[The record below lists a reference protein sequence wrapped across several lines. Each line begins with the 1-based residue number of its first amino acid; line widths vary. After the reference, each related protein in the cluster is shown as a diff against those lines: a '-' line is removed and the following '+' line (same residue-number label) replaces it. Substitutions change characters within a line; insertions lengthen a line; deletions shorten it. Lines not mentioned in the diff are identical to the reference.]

1 MSFLSVKEMISGAQ
15 EAGLPLWEYI
25 MVSSAEEAGIS
36 TEKSWEMMALRLQAM
51 KDADAGYNPALR
63 SRSGLVG
70 GDGGR
75 MLNYAR
81 SGKSIG
87 GDFMGEV
94 ISAALRMGECNA
106 CMHRILAAPTA
117 GACGVLPA
125 TLLSYAKKF
134 DTSDDE
140 LIRAMYVSAGFGT
153 VIAGRASIAGAEA
166 GCQAEVGSA
175 SAMAAA
181 SLVYLHGGD
190 EQQMAHACAIA
201 LKNMLGLVC
210 DPVAGLVEVPC
221 VKRNA
226 AGAVNALAASDMA
239 MAGISSRIPADEV
252 IDAMAAVGETMPA
265 SLRETGNGGVA
276 ASPTGIKFREEYFG
290 K

>member
-1 MSFLSVKEMISGAQ
+1 MSFISVEEMLAGAK
-15 EAGLPLWEYI
+15 EAGLPLWQY
-25 MVSSAEEAGIS
+25 VRKTSAEESGIS
-36 TEKSWEMMALRLQAM
+36 EEKSWDMMALRLEAM
-51 KDADAGYNPALR
+51 KSADAGYNPAMR

-87 GDFMGEV
+87 GEFMGEV
-94 ISAALRMGECNA
+94 LSAALRMGECNA

-125 TLLSYAKKF
+125 TLLPYAEKF
-134 DTSDDE
+134 DVSDEE
-140 LIRAMYVSAGFGT
+140 LIKALYVSAGFGT
-153 VIAGRASIAGAEA
+153 VIATRASISGAEA

-175 SAMAAA
+175 AAMAAA

-226 AGAVNALAASDMA
+226 AGAMNALSAAEMA
-239 MAGISSRIPADEV
+239 MAGIQSRIPADEV
-252 IDAMAAVGETMPA
+252 IDAMAAVGETLPA

-276 ASPTGIKFREEYFG
+276 ATPTGIKFREEYFG

>member
-1 MSFLSVKEMISGAQ
+1 MSFISVNEMLSGAKA
-15 EAGLPLWEYI
+15 AGLPLWQYVQE
-25 MVSSAEEAGIS
+25 SSAREAGIS
-36 TEKSWEMMALRLQAM
+36 PEKSWEMMKKRLDAM
-51 KDADAGYNPALR
+51 QEADDAYNPALR

-75 MLNYAR
+75 MLSYAR
-81 SGKSIG
+81 SGKSISG
-87 GDFMGEV
+87 AFVGEV

-117 GACGVLPA
+117 GACGVMPA
-125 TLLSYAKKF
+125 TLLRYARKF
-134 DTSDDE
+134 EIGEDE
-140 LIRAMYVSAGFGT
+140 LVRALYVAAGFGT
-153 VIAGRASIAGAEA
+153 VIASRASISGAEA
-166 GCQAEVGSA
+166 GCQAEIGSA
-175 SAMAAA
+175 AAMSAAA
-181 SLVYLHGGD
+181 LVYMHGGD
-190 EQQMAHACAIA
+190 EQQMAHACAMA

-226 AGAVNALAASDMA
+226 AGAMNALTAAEMA
-239 MAGISSRIPADEV
+239 MAGITSRIPADEV
-252 IDAMAAVGETMPA
+252 IDAMAAIGETLPA

-276 ASPTGIKFREEYFG
+276 ATPTGIKFREEYFG

>member
-1 MSFLSVKEMISGAQ
+1 MSFISVEEMLAGAK
-15 EAGLPLWEYI
+15 EAGLPLWQY
-25 MVSSAEEAGIS
+25 VRKTSAEESGIS
-36 TEKSWEMMALRLQAM
+36 EEKSWDMMALRLEAM
-51 KDADAGYNPALR
+51 KSADAGYNPAMR

-87 GDFMGEV
+87 GEFMGEV
-94 ISAALRMGECNA
+94 LSAALRMGECNA

-125 TLLSYAKKF
+125 TLLPYAEKF
-134 DTSDDE
+134 DVSDEE
-140 LIRAMYVSAGFGT
+140 LIKALYVSAGFGT
-153 VIAGRASIAGAEA
+153 VIATRASISGAEA

-175 SAMAAA
+175 AAMAAA

-210 DPVAGLVEVPC
+210 DPVAGPVEVPC

-226 AGAVNALAASDMA
+226 AGAMNALSAAEMA
-239 MAGISSRIPADEV
+239 MAGIQSRIPADEV
-252 IDAMAAVGETMPA
+252 IDAMAAVGETLPA

-276 ASPTGIKFREEYFG
+276 ATPTGIKFREEYFG

>member
-1 MSFLSVKEMISGAQ
+1 MSFISVEEMLAGAK
-15 EAGLPLWEYI
+15 EAGLPLWQY
-25 MVSSAEEAGIS
+25 VRKTSAEESGIS
-36 TEKSWEMMALRLQAM
+36 EEKSWDMMALRLEAM
-51 KDADAGYNPALR
+51 KSADAGYNPAMR

-87 GDFMGEV
+87 GEFVGEV
-94 ISAALRMGECNA
+94 LSAALRMGECNA

-125 TLLSYAKKF
+125 TLLPYAEKF
-134 DTSDDE
+134 DVSDEE
-140 LIRAMYVSAGFGT
+140 LIKALYVSAGFGT
-153 VIAGRASIAGAEA
+153 VIASRASISGAEA

-175 SAMAAA
+175 AAMAAA

-226 AGAVNALAASDMA
+226 AGAMNALSAAEMA
-239 MAGISSRIPADEV
+239 MAGIQSRIPADEV
-252 IDAMAAVGETMPA
+252 IDAMAAVGETLPA

-276 ASPTGIKFREEYFG
+276 ATPTGIKFREEYFG

>member
-1 MSFLSVKEMISGAQ
+1 MSFISVEEMLAGAK
-15 EAGLPLWEYI
+15 EAGLPLWQY
-25 MVSSAEEAGIS
+25 VRKTSAEESGIS
-36 TEKSWEMMALRLQAM
+36 EEKSWEMMVLRLEAM
-51 KDADAGYNPALR
+51 KSADAGYNPAMR

-87 GDFMGEV
+87 GEFMGEV
-94 ISAALRMGECNA
+94 LSAALRMGECNA

-125 TLLSYAKKF
+125 TLLPYAEKF
-134 DTSDDE
+134 DVSDEE
-140 LIRAMYVSAGFGT
+140 LIKALYVSAGFGT
-153 VIAGRASIAGAEA
+153 VIASRASISGAEA

-175 SAMAAA
+175 AAMAAA

-226 AGAVNALAASDMA
+226 AGAMNALSAAEMA
-239 MAGISSRIPADEV
+239 MAGIKSRIPADEV
-252 IDAMAAVGETMPA
+252 IDAMAAVGETLPA

-276 ASPTGIKFREEYFG
+276 ATPTGIKFREEYFG

>member
-1 MSFLSVKEMISGAQ
+1 MSFISVEEMLAGAK
-15 EAGLPLWEYI
+15 EAGLPLWQY
-25 MVSSAEEAGIS
+25 VRKTSAEESGIS
-36 TEKSWEMMALRLQAM
+36 EEKSWDMMALRLEAM
-51 KDADAGYNPALR
+51 KSADAGYNPAMR

-87 GDFMGEV
+87 GEFMGEV
-94 ISAALRMGECNA
+94 LSAALRMGECNA

-125 TLLSYAKKF
+125 TLLPYAEKF
-134 DTSDDE
+134 DVSDEE
-140 LIRAMYVSAGFGT
+140 LIKALYVSAGFGT
-153 VIAGRASIAGAEA
+153 VIASRASISGAEA

-175 SAMAAA
+175 AAMAAA

-190 EQQMAHACAIA
+190 EQQMAQACAIA

-226 AGAVNALAASDMA
+226 AGAMNALSAAEMA
-239 MAGISSRIPADEV
+239 MAGITSRIPADEV

>member
-36 TEKSWEMMALRLQAM
+36 TEKSWEMMAMRLQAM

-81 SGKSIG
+81 SGKSIS

-140 LIRAMYVSAGFGT
+140 IIRAMYVSAGFGT
-153 VIAGRASIAGAEA
+153 VIAERASIAGAEA

>member
-1 MSFLSVKEMISGAQ
+1 MSFISVNEMLSGAKS
-15 EAGLPLWEYI
+15 AGLPLWQYVQET
-25 MVSSAEEAGIS
+25 SAKEAGIS
-36 TEKSWEMMALRLQAM
+36 PEKSWEMMKLRLDAM
-51 KDADAGYNPALR
+51 KEADAGYNPALR

-75 MLNYAR
+75 MLSYAR
-81 SGKSIG
+81 SGKSIS
-87 GDFMGEV
+87 GDFVGEV

-117 GACGVLPA
+117 GACGVMPA
-125 TLLSYAKKF
+125 TLLSYARKF
-134 DTSDDE
+134 ETGEAE
-140 LIRAMYVSAGFGT
+140 LVRALYVAAGFGT
-153 VIAGRASIAGAEA
+153 VIASRASISGAEA
-166 GCQAEVGSA
+166 GCQAEIGSA
-175 SAMAAA
+175 AAMSAAA
-181 SLVYLHGGD
+181 LVYLHGGD
-190 EQQMAHACAIA
+190 EQQMAHACAMA

-226 AGAVNALAASDMA
+226 AGAMNALTAAEMA
-239 MAGISSRIPADEV
+239 MAGITSRIPADEV
-252 IDAMAAVGETMPA
+252 IDAMAAIGETLPA

-276 ASPTGIKFREEYFG
+276 ATPTGIKFREEYFG